1 MHKAVF
7 LDRDGVN
14 NELIYNPEQGL
25 VDSPFTAQ
33 QFHLLPRVSE
43 AIKTFHQKGF
53 KIVVIS
59 NQPNIAKGYQTRA
72 AFKQIRSKMAEELVG
87 EGAFLDGEYYCFH
100 HPQAKIKSLKVNC
113 NCRKP
118 KPGLLLKA
126 AAELDIDMSHS
137 WMVGDGL
144 TDMQAGR
151 DAGCRTVLIG
161 RMRCELC
168 QKMEDMEAH
177 PDFIV
182 SDLFESISKICQ

>member
-1 MHKAVF
+1 MNKAVF
-7 LDRDGVN
+7 LDRDGVI

-25 VDSPFTAQ
+25 VDSPFVAR
-33 QFHLLPRVSE
+33 QFRLLPRVSE
-43 AIKTFHQKGF
+43 AIKILHQKGF

-72 AFKQIRSKMAEELVG
+72 AFKQIRNKMAEELARG
-87 EGAFLDGEYYCFH
+87 GTFLDGEYYCFH
-100 HPQAKIKSLKVNC
+100 HPQAKVKSLKINC

-126 AAELDIDMSHS
+126 AAELEIDMSHS
-137 WMVGDGL
+137 WMIGDGL
-144 TDMQAGR
+144 TDIQAGR

-168 QKMEDMEAH
+168 QKMEEMQAH

-182 SDLFESISKICQ
+182 GELFESISKIC

>member
-1 MHKAVF
+1 MNKAVF
-7 LDRDGVN
+7 LDRDGVI
-14 NELIYNPEQGL
+14 NELIYNPDQGL

-43 AIKTFHQKGF
+43 AITTFHDKGF
-53 KIVVIS
+53 KIVVVS
-59 NQPNIAKGYQTRA
+59 NQPNIAKGYQTRT
-72 AFKQIRSKMAEELVG
+72 AFKQVRIKMAQELAVG
-87 EGAFLDGEYYCFH
+87 GAFLDGEYYCFH

-113 NCRKP
+113 SCRKP

-126 AAELDIDMSHS
+126 AAELDIDMAHS
-137 WMVGDGL
+137 WMIGDGL

-151 DAGCRTVLIG
+151 DAGCKTVLIG

-168 QKMEDMEAH
+168 RVMDELDVR

-182 SDLFESISKICQ
+182 SNLFESISKIC

>member
-1 MHKAVF
+1 MNKAVF
-7 LDRDGVN
+7 LDRDGVI

-25 VDSPFTAQ
+25 VDSPFTAL
-33 QFHLLPRVSE
+33 QFHLLPRVPE
-43 AIKTFHQKGF
+43 AIKAFHKKGF
-53 KIVVIS
+53 KIVVVS

-72 AFKQIRSKMAEELVG
+72 AFKQIRDKMSEELTRG
-87 EGAFLDGEYYCFH
+87 RASLDGEYYCFH
-100 HPQAKIKSLKVNC
+100 HPQAKIKSLRVNC

-126 AAELDIDMSHS
+126 ATELDIDMSHS
-137 WMVGDGL
+137 WMIGDGL
-144 TDMQAGR
+144 TDIQAGR

-168 QKMEDMEAH
+168 RTMEELDVQ

-182 SDLFESISKICQ
+182 GSLFESISNIC